1 METNT
6 IFMKK
11 FLITALV
18 ASLFLISCSNDDDN
32 SSDNNTITKNYF
44 PLNQGN
50 EWNYTTT
57 EFGNQTSKI
66 EGTETINGL
75 QFSKLINSLP
85 VFGLEGNSSIRQD
98 GNKYYGNSS
107 LTFPQISIDYNNELF
122 FDGNLAAGAVINSI
136 VNEITQ
142 EPIVVSE
149 GLFNGIVTPTI
160 GYNVS
165 INFENA
171 YDNLML
177 NGENYADVIE
187 IRWIFKITSLLNVRD
202 NGGLINLNHPLI
214 EEQEAGTLIQYYV
227 NDIGVVRSETDFN
240 LSEIT
245 FNTNIQIAGIN
256 IDISEYIEPII
267 FAFSMGDSSNTSE
280 LTSYTIN

>member
-1 METNT
+1 
-6 IFMKK
+6 MKF
-11 FLITALV
+11 FLITTLV

-44 PLNQGN
+44 PLSQGN

-85 VFGLEGNSSIRQD
+85 VFGVEGNSSIRRD
-98 GNKYYGNSS
+98 ENKYYGNSS
-107 LTFPQISIDYNNELF
+107 LTFPQINIDYNNELF
-122 FDGNLAAGAVINSI
+122 FDGNMTAGAVINSI
-136 VNEITQ
+136 DNEITQ

-149 GLFNGIVTPTI
+149 GFFNGTVTPTI

-187 IRWIFKITSLLNVRD
+187 IRWIFKISSVLNVRD
-202 NGGLINLNHPLI
+202 NLGLINLNHPLI

-245 FNTNIQIAGIN
+245 FNTNIQIAGVN

-267 FAFSMGDSSNTSE
+267 FAFSMGDSNNTSE
-280 LTSYTIN
+280 LISYTIN